1 MNKLHKQKSDFKKIL
16 WIKKKMK
23 TLQDRVVCWPMLAY
37 PETSSEIFRNG
48 RLIRWRKITAVYR
61 CCECSTL
68 IQRQWS
74 IPTSHPTVNIV
85 FTKARQKPV
94 VSRRTFLE
102 TVVTGKL
109 FLILNFLK
117 GKTFVKKRK
126 LASGKNGSIPWLC
139 SKDFLFRL
147 VLFLGFNS
155 STIRT
160 ACSSPEKNH
169 CSLHETCL
177 QV

>member
-1 MNKLHKQKSDFKKIL
+1 
-16 WIKKKMK
+16 
-23 TLQDRVVCWPMLAY
+23 MLAY
-37 PETSSEIFRNG
+37 FAHKRPRIVNKLTRKNAFQARKLPENSSGIFRNG
-48 RLIRWRKITAVYR
+48 RLIRWTKITVITAVY
-61 CCECSTL
+61 CCCQCSTR
-68 IQRQWS
+68 IQYPRR
-74 IPTSHPTVNIV
+74 TTVNVV
-85 FTKARQKPV
+85 FTKAWQRPV

-117 GKTFVKKRK
+117 GKTFVKNRE
-126 LASGKNGSIPWLC
+126 LASGKNGSMLGLC
-139 SKDFLFRL
+139 SRDFLFRL
-147 VLFLGFNS
+147 VLFLGFDS

>member
-1 MNKLHKQKSDFKKIL
+1 MT
-16 WIKKKMK
+16 
-23 TLQDRVVCWPMLAY
+23 TLQDSEVCWPTLHTNAQGSLTNWREKTPSR
-37 PETSSEIFRNG
+37 PENWRTSDP
-48 RLIRWRKITAVYR
+48 LKKITAVYC
-61 CCECSTL
+61 CCECSTR
-68 IQRQWS
+68 IQYPPR
-74 IPTSHPTVNIV
+74 TTVNVV
-85 FTKARQKPV
+85 FTKARQRPV

-117 GKTFVKKRK
+117 GKTFVKNRE
-126 LASGKNGSIPWLC
+126 LALGKNGSMLGLC
-139 SKDFLFRL
+139 SRDFLFRL
-147 VLFLGFNS
+147 VLFLGFDS

-160 ACSSPEKNH
+160 ACSSLEKNH

>member
-1 MNKLHKQKSDFKKIL
+1 
-16 WIKKKMK
+16 MK
-23 TLQDRVVCWPMLAY
+23 TLQDSEVCWPTLHTNAQGSLTNWREKTPSG
-37 PETSSEIFRNG
+37 PENSSGIFRNG
-48 RLIRWRKITAVYR
+48 RLIRWRKITAVYC
-61 CCECSTL
+61 CCECSTR
-68 IQRQWS
+68 IQYPRR
-74 IPTSHPTVNIV
+74 TTVNVV
-85 FTKARQKPV
+85 FTKARQRPV

-109 FLILNFLK
+109 FLILNSLK
-117 GKTFVKKRK
+117 GKTFVKNRE
-126 LASGKNGSIPWLC
+126 LASGKNGSMLGLC
-139 SKDFLFRL
+139 SRDFLFRL
-147 VLFLGFNS
+147 VLFLGFDS